1 MWRWHRKNSTFK
13 IEKNKGKI
21 IEWYILTNVPTI
33 LSCHCTSFY
42 YCINDPKEAKRR
54 PKYHYFNFIT
64 SYAVFT
70 SGTNYEH
77 SVSLSIMFE
86 RNRRIGNHYK
96 HFNKNHII
104 LPLTLLVNQISIA
117 INIWRLD
124 SLLSLSTYF
133 HKFWLNII
141 SLLRNNFCGHNVKK
155 TVNHAAHKQ
164 SFSFSW
170 IQMVYS

>member
-54 PKYHYFNFIT
+54 PKYHYINFIT

-70 SGTNYEH
+70 SCTNYEN
-77 SVSLSIMFE
+77 SVSLVIISE
-86 RNRRIGNHYK
+86 CKRRIRLEI
-96 HFNKNHII
+96 FIR
-104 LPLTLLVNQISIA
+104 LLIK

-133 HKFWLNII
+133 HNFWLNII